1 MVSYLDERINEYK
14 RIAKELKVKIADL
27 EKFLEKLREVNNAK

>member
-14 RIAKELKVKIADL
+14 RIAEELKVKIA
-27 EKFLEKLREVNNAK
+27 ELEKLLEKLQGANNAK